1 MIHFHDPR
9 AEPGVEPRP
18 YDLTFDAEPETTVGL
33 LANGFPDSER
43 FLDCVAEVLEE
54 QRPGLRIKR
63 YNKHNASVLASDQI
77 LDGITAECKAV
88 VTAYGH

>member
-1 MIHFHDPR
+1 MIRFHDPR
-9 AEPGVEPRP
+9 AAPGAELRP
-18 YDLTFDAEPETTVGL
+18 YELTFNAEPETTIGL

-63 YNKHNASVLASDQI
+63 YNKGNASILASDQV

>member
-1 MIHFHDPR
+1 MIRFHDPR
-9 AEPGVEPRP
+9 AEPGTEPRP
-18 YDLTFDAEPETTVGL
+18 YDLTFDAEPETTLGL

-43 FLDCVAEVLEE
+43 FLDCVAEVLKE

-63 YNKHNASVLASDQI
+63 YNKRNASIRASDQI

>member
-1 MIHFHDPR
+1 MIQFHDPR
-9 AEPGVEPRP
+9 AEPGAEPRP
-18 YDLTFDAEPETTVGL
+18 YDLTFDAEPEATLGL

-63 YNKHNASVLASDQI
+63 YNKRNASILASDQI
-77 LDGITAECKAV
+77 LDGITKECKAV